1 MYFAPVSTAFLSFAV
16 KCVCLLGEVYCCLV
30 LLGYL
35 LLSFMFNPWAL
46 LFYIVCLLFY
56 FGFLFLLSFPLDR
69 SRASNIFSFLIS
81 KARFPNWVLHFFL
94 FIFWFV
100 SFSWTGSSCLFVVV
114 SRAFYLFG
122 INGCERSWVF
132 VVFLHWQFW
141 KSTFLLNFC
150 YVKKSLFVDFVHNL
164 FWTNLSPKFFFLYP
178 FCLLLVVE
186 LLLRFLH
193 QNVLAKRLN
202 GLNIFVCSGFCMR
215 FFSKELW
222 EWLK

>member
-46 LFYIVCLLFY
+46 LFYIVCLLFC

-69 SRASNIFSFLIS
+69 SRASNILSFSIS
-81 KARFPNWVLHFFL
+81 KARFPNWVLHFFIHFL
-94 FIFWFV
+94 V
-100 SFSWTGSSCLFVVV
+100 
-114 SRAFYLFG
+114 R
-122 INGCERSWVF
+122 
-132 VVFLHWQFW
+132 VVFLDGL
-141 KSTFLLNFC
+141 FLPLSRRVTHF
-150 YVKKSLFVDFVHNL
+150 LFVRNKRLWKKLSFFLCFCSGNSESQHFYLISVTLRNL
-164 FWTNLSPKFFFLYP
+164 FSWILYTIFSEPIYRLSFFLYS

-215 FFSKELW
+215 FF
-222 EWLK
+222 

>member
-1 MYFAPVSTAFLSFAV
+1 
-16 KCVCLLGEVYCCLV
+16 
-30 LLGYL
+30 
-35 LLSFMFNPWAL
+35 MFNPWAL
-46 LFYIVCLLFY
+46 LFYIVCLLFC

-81 KARFPNWVLHFFL
+81 KARFPNWVLHFFFIHLLVRVVFLDGL
-94 FIFWFV
+94 FLPLCRRVTRF
-100 SFSWTGSSCLFVVV
+100 LFVRNKRLWKKL
-114 SRAFYLFG
+114 SFF
-122 INGCERSWVF
+122 
-132 VVFLHWQFW
+132 VFLHWQFW

-164 FWTNLSPKFFFLYP
+164 FWTNLSPKFFFLYS

>member
-132 VVFLHWQFW
+132 LC
-141 KSTFLLNFC
+141 FC
-150 YVKKSLFVDFVHNL
+150 TGNSESQHFYLISVTLRNL
-164 FWTNLSPKFFFLYP
+164 FSWILYTIFSEPIYRLSFFFFIHFACCSSSSYS
-178 FCLLLVVE
+178 CASCTKMYLL
-186 LLLRFLH
+186 
-193 QNVLAKRLN
+193 KD
-202 GLNIFVCSGFCMR
+202 
-215 FFSKELW
+215 
-222 EWLK
+222 